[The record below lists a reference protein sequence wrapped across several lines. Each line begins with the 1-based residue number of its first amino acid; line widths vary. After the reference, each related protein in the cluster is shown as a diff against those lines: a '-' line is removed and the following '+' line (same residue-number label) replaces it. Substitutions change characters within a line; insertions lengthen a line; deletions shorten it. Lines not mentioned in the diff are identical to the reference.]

1 MGLELLFLI
10 LGLMIGSFLAAY
22 SYRLPLGISVSKGRS
37 YCPHC
42 KKQIEWYDNIPVV
55 SYLILKGKCRKCNS
69 PISARYLLIEVST
82 ALGFFALYKNAN
94 YDPLSLLFLLVIYCL
109 LTLIFTIDF
118 EHQIIPDKL
127 VYFGIVITIIK
138 MLVVDNRMIYEG
150 LLSGFVAAVFLL
162 VIHILTKGKGMGL
175 GDVKFA
181 ILGGLLMG
189 PKMTIVWL
197 FLAFLTGAITG
208 IILILGKFAKLKDK
222 IAFGPFLV
230 ISLAATYI
238 WGPYFYKFLFN

>member
-1 MGLELLFLI
+1 MGFELLFLI

-55 SYLILKGKCRKCNS
+55 SYLILKGKCRRCNS

-82 ALGFFALYKNAN
+82 ALGFFALYKYAN
-94 YDPLSLLFLLVIYCL
+94 SDPLSLLFLLVIYCL
-109 LTLIFTIDF
+109 LTLIFMIDF

-127 VYFGIVITIIK
+127 VYFGVVITIIK
-138 MLVVDNRMIYEG
+138 MLAVDNRMIYEG
-150 LLSGFVAAVFLL
+150 LLSGFAASVFLL
-162 VIHILTKGKGMGL
+162 VIHMLTKGKGMGL

-189 PKMTIVWL
+189 PRMSIVWL

-230 ISLAATYI
+230 ISLVATYI
-238 WGPYFYKFLFN
+238 WGPYFYKLLFN